1 MNDRVLVDTNILV
14 YAYDLDAG
22 LKRIKA
28 AEVLESLW
36 DQGNGV
42 LTTQVIAEF
51 FITITQKVKQR
62 LSLPDAKQIIEDY
75 RNGWTVFSTTPDM
88 VLKVVSGVEQYKL
101 SFWDAMIWAS
111 AVINEAPLIYSE
123 DMHHGQIIEGV
134 RLENP
139 FAI

>member
-1 MNDRVLVDTNILV
+1 MSDRVLIDTNIIV

-22 LKRIKA
+22 PKRIKA

-36 DQGNGV
+36 DQRNGV

-75 RNGWTVFSTTPDM
+75 RNGWTIFSTTPDM
-88 VLKVVSGVEQYKL
+88 VLKAVSGVEHYKL

-111 AVINEAPLIYSE
+111 AVINEVPLIYSE
-123 DMHHGQIIEGV
+123 DMQPGQIIEGV

-139 FAI
+139 FVT